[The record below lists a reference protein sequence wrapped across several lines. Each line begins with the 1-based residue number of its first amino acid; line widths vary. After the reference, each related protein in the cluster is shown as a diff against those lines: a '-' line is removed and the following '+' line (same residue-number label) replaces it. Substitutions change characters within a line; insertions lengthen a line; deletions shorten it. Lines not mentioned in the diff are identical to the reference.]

1 MRIFPQFR
9 HRTPSINPPPSHLIV
24 GLGNPGPEYAFT
36 RHNIGWRVIELL
48 GRRLQITINRPEC
61 RGLVGIGSYHGE
73 TVLLLKPLTY
83 MNRSGI
89 SVKEAM
95 RRYQLTSEQV
105 IIVCDDIYLPLG
117 KLRLRF
123 KGRTAGHNG
132 LGSVLET
139 LGTDEIACV
148 RVGVGEAPPGQMRGY
163 VLSCFEPEEEATIN
177 EAIDR
182 ATEALVVA
190 IQNGFESAMQRF
202 NR

>member
-1 MRIFPQFR
+1 M
-9 HRTPSINPPPSHLIV
+9 
-24 GLGNPGPEYAFT
+24 
-36 RHNIGWRVIELL
+36 IELL